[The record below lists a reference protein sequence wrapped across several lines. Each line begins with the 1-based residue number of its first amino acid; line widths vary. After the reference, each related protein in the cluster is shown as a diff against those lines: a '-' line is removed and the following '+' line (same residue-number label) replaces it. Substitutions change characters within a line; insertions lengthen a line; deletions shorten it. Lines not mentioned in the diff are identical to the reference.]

1 MILDQFKLEGKVAL
15 VSGAGTGIGQGICL
29 GLAEAGAN
37 VIGVDDRDMSE
48 TQVKIEKINRRFLGI
63 PANLVSIEPI
73 PGIMHQAIR
82 HFGHLDIL
90 VNNAGI
96 IRRADALDFT
106 EKDWDEVM
114 NHNVK
119 TVFFCS
125 QAVAKQFIRQG
136 AGGKIINI
144 ASIHSF
150 HGGIQLSSFTASK
163 SGVLGLTRIMA
174 NEWAKHNININAIA
188 PGYMGTEDTSPF
200 WADEHSEPGILSRIP
215 AGRWGTPDDLKGAL
229 VFLAS
234 PASSYIN
241 GFTLAVDG
249 GWLAR

>member
-1 MILDQFKLEGKVAL
+1 MILDQFRLDGKVAL
-15 VSGAGTGIGQGICL
+15 VNGASTSIGQGICL
-29 GLAEAGAN
+29 GLAEAGADIVGIDYMN
-37 VIGVDDRDMSE
+37 LSE
-48 TQVKIEKINRRFLGI
+48 TQKKVEAIGRSFVGVE
-63 PANLVSIEPI
+63 ANLISIEPI
-73 PGIMHQAIR
+73 PGILHQALR
-82 HFGHLDIL
+82 YFKHVDIL

-96 IRRADALDFT
+96 VRRANALEFT
-106 EKDWDEVM
+106 EKDWDDVM

-136 AGGKIINI
+136 NGGKIINL

-150 HGGIQLSSFTASK
+150 QGGLGLSSFTASK
-163 SGVLGLTRIMA
+163 GGILGLTRLMA
-174 NEWAKHNININAIA
+174 NEWASYNINVNAIA
-188 PGYMGTEDTSPF
+188 PGYMNAENTDPYRVEEFNHQET
-200 WADEHSEPGILSRIP
+200 LNRIP
-215 AGRWGTPDDLKGAL
+215 AGRWGTPDDLKGAV

-234 PASSYIN
+234 DAASYIN